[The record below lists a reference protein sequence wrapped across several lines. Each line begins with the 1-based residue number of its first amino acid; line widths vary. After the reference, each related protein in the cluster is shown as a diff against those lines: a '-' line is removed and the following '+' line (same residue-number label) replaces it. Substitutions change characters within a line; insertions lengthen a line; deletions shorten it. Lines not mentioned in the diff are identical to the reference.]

1 MRIGLVS
8 GDGVPVSG
16 LLTIFRNVID
26 LGRREGLVEA
36 GPVPA
41 ELGYSWRPDKPG
53 YFPDGPPDPEGHE
66 FLAPL
71 SIPLPSGP
79 EAAGW
84 TAVRNAVAQ
93 ADALDDAGREELR
106 QRIDRLAAPYREYFG
121 QWLREAQV
129 DWVCAVNLTLSD
141 AVPVTA
147 ALHQAAAEY
156 YGARGS
162 GGVLFWDHDLFG
174 SCAIFEDGLRVYPDH
189 PNDFTPLPADEPY
202 HRWAVVSESL
212 AQECRRYPTGAGPH
226 IVPNVLPEVPAG
238 PLEDRHHEF
247 LRQQGISPDR
257 PILLNPVRVF
267 RVKGVEI
274 ALDVLAG
281 ARQGNDG
288 QAPVLLVFGGLSED
302 PVYAQEV
309 VAKARSLGLEQ
320 DLRFLEGVPLRSY
333 LDGTGRWHLDE
344 VDLLR
349 LATAGR
355 GGVVFTP
362 NLPDVE
368 TVGLGPALAA
378 VAGIPCAV
386 TDYDAFVPT
395 YGKDFWTVR
404 VGPSAQDAQRAG
416 RELMTVLRTR
426 PAELEDRLR
435 RNRQVAQENF
445 PTGPWVDLL
454 RELTAAAGPAQKM
467 PE

>member
-26 LGRREGLVEA
+26 LGRRDGLVEA

-71 SIPLPSGP
+71 PIPLPSGP
-79 EAAGW
+79 AAAEW
-84 TAVRNAVAQ
+84 TAVRNAVALNDS
-93 ADALDDAGREELR
+93 ADREELR
-106 QRIDRLAAPYREYFG
+106 RRIDRLAAPYREYFG
-121 QWLREAQV
+121 RWLQEAQV
-129 DWVCAVNLTLSD
+129 DWVCAVNMTLSD
-141 AVPVTA
+141 AVPVTT

-174 SCAIFEDGLRVYPDH
+174 SCAIFEKGQRVYPQH
-189 PNDFTPLPADEPY
+189 PNEFTTLPADEPF

-212 AQECRRYPTGAGPH
+212 AQECRQYPTGAEPH
-226 IVPNVLPEVPAG
+226 IVPNVLPEVPTG
-238 PLEDRHHEF
+238 PLADRHHEF
-247 LRQQGISPDR
+247 LRQQGISPGR

-281 ARQGNDG
+281 ARPGHDDD

-309 VAKARSLGLEQ
+309 VTKARALGLEQ

-333 LDGTGRWHLDE
+333 QDGTGHWHLDE

-349 LATAGR
+349 LAAAGR
-355 GGVVFTP
+355 GGVLFTP
-362 NLPDVE
+362 NLLDVE

-404 VGPSAQDAQRAG
+404 VGPSPQDAQQAG
-416 RELMTVLRTR
+416 QELMTVLRTR

-435 RNRQVAQENF
+435 RNRQIAQENF
-445 PTGPWVDLL
+445 PTGPWLDLL
-454 RELTAAAGPAQKM
+454 RELSGAAGRTQEKT